1 MTDLHTPSSAD
12 KSIHSSEPIS
22 VRLSDDNN
30 TSYHRHDF
38 LEFVYVLSGSA
49 MQYFNSRSVRVSA
62 GDFFMINY
70 GEVHKYSPDG
80 DNTFSIINI
89 LFKPEF
95 LDPSLKGCR
104 GFQDLAAFSGIGCN
118 YFNLLA
124 SPTSVIF
131 HDDTGEVCGLV
142 ERMRLEYRSQ
152 LPKRSE
158 LLRAYLTELLILSL
172 RKIYKRSDSLDCDD
186 RILCPIL
193 DYLGQ
198 HYREPV
204 TLRSLAS
211 AMGYTQSYLSSLF
224 SQRIGVPFSRYLQN
238 LRIAAA
244 CQLLSSTDESIEEI
258 ALSCGYR
265 DIKFFRSVFRSRLS
279 LSPSEFRQVSRK
291 RERI

>member
-1 MTDLHTPSSAD
+1 M
-12 KSIHSSEPIS
+12 
-22 VRLSDDNN
+22 
-30 TSYHRHDF
+30 
-38 LEFVYVLSGSA
+38 
-49 MQYFNSRSVRVSA
+49 
-62 GDFFMINY
+62 
-70 GEVHKYSPDG
+70 
-80 DNTFSIINI
+80 
-89 LFKPEF
+89 
-95 LDPSLKGCR
+95 
-104 GFQDLAAFSGIGCN
+104 
-118 YFNLLA
+118 
-124 SPTSVIF
+124 
-131 HDDTGEVCGLV
+131 
-142 ERMRLEYRSQ
+142 EYRSQ